1 MSDASRTARTVR
13 QQLFADYDAE
23 RVVGHEAGDVLTD
36 EQVAGLAYRLVEA
49 VEEEVAA
56 TLREASEG
64 EL

>member
-1 MSDASRTARTVR
+1 MTDASRTARTVR

-36 EQVAGLAYRLVEA
+36 EQVSDLAYRLVES

>member
-1 MSDASRTARTVR
+1 MKP
-13 QQLFADYDAE
+13 E
-23 RVVGHEAGDVLTD
+23 RGDVLTV
-36 EQVAGLAYRLVEA
+36 EQVSDLAYRLVES